1 MVKVVPWPATLFR
14 SMVPPIFSIL
24 VFTTSMPTPRPDT
37 AVTTA
42 AVEKPA
48 RKMKRWICA
57 SVMPASSASVASPLA
72 SDLGADLVHRQAA
85 AVVGDLDDDVAA
97 LVEGVQR
104 DAAGLRLARGAALGR
119 RLQPVVAASCAP
131 CGSADP

>member
-1 MVKVVPWPATLFR
+1 
-14 SMVPPIFSIL
+14 MVPPIFSML

-57 SVMPASSASVASPLA
+57 SLMPASSASVASPFASTLA
-72 SDLGADLVHRQAA
+72 RILSSGRPRPSSAISMMMWPPSWKAFSVMRPVSGLPAA
-85 AVVGDLDDDVAA
+85 
-97 LVEGVQR
+97 R
-104 DAAGLRLARGAALGR
+104 RSAGLSS
-119 RLQPVVAASCAP
+119 P
-131 CGSADP
+131 